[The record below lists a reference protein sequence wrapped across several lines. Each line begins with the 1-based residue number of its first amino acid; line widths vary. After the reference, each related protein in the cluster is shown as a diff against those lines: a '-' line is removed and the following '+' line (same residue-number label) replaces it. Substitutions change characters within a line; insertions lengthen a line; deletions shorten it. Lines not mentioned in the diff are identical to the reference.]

1 MRMILSGWCCKKT
14 VGFQNSAFCFSKILS
29 ADEPTVQWV
38 LGPWRSEVLCTQ
50 LHLWS
55 SDGNSEFMSSR
66 PALISVCL
74 LIERVRSSALQSVR
88 THNHVFCGDTKET
101 IQLEQL
107 STPCYFE
114 LGAHKVRIVFVYLIH
129 CLFTFHSLISCPY
142 HSLISFEDCLS
153 AVHLVLSL

>member
-1 MRMILSGWCCKKT
+1 MDDVVKRQL
-14 VGFQNSAFCFSKILS
+14 GFKILLS
-29 ADEPTVQWV
+29 VFLKSCLQMNLQYSEFW
-38 LGPWRSEVLCTQ
+38 GPGGLKCCVHSSTSQ
-50 LHLWS
+50 

-74 LIERVRSSALQSVR
+74 LIERVRSSAVQSVR